1 MKRKLISTQMM
12 VRVALLSAIAF
23 VLFRFLEIPIIA
35 FYKLD
40 LSGVPVLLAGFA
52 MGPLAAILTLAVKDL
67 LAVVVGSGTGGI
79 GELADFLMLACL
91 VLATAVPYRIR
102 RTRGVVLW
110 GMLVGTVLMTI
121 AGVLLNYYVLIPL
134 YTKFMP
140 EEVIIATAAAAVP
153 FAGID
158 NLVKVVLYVTAPF
171 NLFKGVVLSAVTY
184 YLYRFLGPVLKKG
197 RI

>member
-1 MKRKLISTQMM
+1 MNKKLISTQML
-12 VRVALLSAIAF
+12 VRVALLAAIAF
-23 VLFRFLEIPIIA
+23 LLFKFLEIPTIA

-40 LSGVPVLLAGFA
+40 LSGVPVLLAGYA
-52 MGPLAAILTLAVKDL
+52 MGPLAGILTLAVKDL
-67 LAVVVGSGTGGI
+67 LAVVVGSGTGGV

-91 VLATAVPYRIR
+91 VLATAVPYQFR
-102 RTRGVVLW
+102 RSKPVVLW
-110 GMLVGTVLMTI
+110 GMVAGTLLMTV

-140 EEVIIATAAAAVP
+140 EAAIISAAAAAVP

-158 NLVKVVLYVTAPF
+158 SLVKVVLYVTAPF
-171 NLFKGVVLSAVTY
+171 NLLKGIVLSAVTY

-197 RI
+197 RL